1 MKQRFSSELKIIL
14 AATVIMLT
22 LFTAVMG
29 VQIFKNDEKNMTFV
43 YNSARVESA
52 RQVNICDIF

>member
-1 MKQRFSSELKIIL
+1 MKQRFSSEFKIIL
-14 AATVIMLT
+14 VATLIMLT

-43 YNSARVESA
+43 YNSARLETA
-52 RQVNICDIF
+52 HQINICDIF